1 MLQKRKKQQ
10 KPRSNRTWI
19 QLTQQFVKEWP
30 EVLEGLS
37 FTNLPIR
44 YVKNCNIILKNRVTI
59 HIDVQKDLKLKS
71 QTHVAKSL
79 RKYINDNYNNI
90 QTVDLKFDVP
100 KLKKDMETKT
110 SNLINKAFKKKN

>member
-1 MLQKRKKQQ
+1 MKAKRKQQ
-10 KPRSNRTWI
+10 NPKNNRTWI

-44 YVKNCNIILKNRVTI
+44 YVKCCDIFLKNRVTI
-59 HIDVQKDLKLKS
+59 HVDIQKDLKVKS
-71 QTHVAKSL
+71 QRHVANTL

-90 QTVDLKFDVP
+90 ETVDLKFDVP
-100 KLKKDMETKT
+100 KLKEDMESKT
-110 SNLINKAFKKKN
+110 SALMKKTFKEN

>member
-1 MLQKRKKQQ
+1 MEQRRKQV
-10 KPRSNRTWI
+10 KPRNNRTWV

-44 YVKNCNIILKNRVTI
+44 YVKYCDIILKNRVTI
-59 HIDVQKDLKLKS
+59 HVDIQKDLQTKS
-71 QTHVAKSL
+71 QSHVARAL

-100 KLKKDMETKT
+100 KLKQDMESKT
-110 SNLINKAFKKKN
+110 SKLMNKTFKEN